1 MAASGDHER
10 VPVAAA
16 GGGSPCVLRHARPG
30 DLERVVA
37 IYNQT
42 SAFPVAADQRRNWF
56 HERDPGRRPLW
67 VAEVD
72 GAVAGWL
79 AVDDFYGR
87 VGYEGSVQIG
97 AYVDRHRRGAGIGT
111 ALLEHSIARAP
122 AAGIAT
128 ILSYIMAG
136 NAAPIAICAAHGFE
150 RWGLLPGVTRDG
162 DVVIMGLR
170 VADASR
176 SRSDRRDTAIAHS
189 R

>member
-1 MAASGDHER
+1 M
-10 VPVAAA
+10 VI
-16 GGGSPCVLRHARPG
+16 RHARPG

-42 SAFPVAADQRRNWF
+42 TGFPIAADQRRNWF
-56 HERDPGRRPLW
+56 HERDPARRPLW

-72 GAVAGWL
+72 DAVAGWL

-97 AYVDRHRRGAGIGT
+97 AYVDRRCRHAGVGT
-111 ALLEHSIARAP
+111 ALLEHCIARAP

-128 ILSYIMAG
+128 ILSYIRAD
-136 NAAPIAICAAHGFE
+136 NAAPIAICTGHGFE
-150 RWGLLPGVTRDG
+150 RWGLLPGVAGDG
-162 DVVIMGLR
+162 DVVIMGLQ

-176 SRSDRRDTAIAHS
+176 SRSDLRDTATAHS

>member
-1 MAASGDHER
+1 M
-10 VPVAAA
+10 VI
-16 GGGSPCVLRHARPG
+16 RHARPG

-37 IYNQT
+37 ILNQ
-42 SAFPVAADQRRNWF
+42 AADFPVDTDQRRNWF

-72 GAVAGWL
+72 GTVAGWL

-97 AYVDRHRRGAGIGT
+97 AYVDRAHRHAGIGT
-111 ALLEHSIARAP
+111 ALLEHCIQRAP
-122 AAGIAT
+122 GLRIAA
-128 ILSYIMAG
+128 ILSYILAD
-136 NAAPIAICAAHGFE
+136 NDVPIAICAAHGFE
-150 RWGLLPGVTRDG
+150 EWGRLRGVAQSG

-176 SRSDRRDTAIAHS
+176 SRSDLRDTATAHS